1 MAKNE
6 RNYFEALYEV
16 AAALNSAHAPDDVLH
31 SIVENVAKVLDAKGC
46 SLALLTPDKKLL
58 LHTVTYGLSEEY
70 LDKGPLSADK
80 SISEVLEG
88 KAVAILDATSDE
100 RIQYREQKKREGI
113 ASILSVPMMLRGEI
127 IGVIRVYTAEQR
139 QFSTDDTYFVQAVA
153 NLGAIALENARLYES
168 IHKDYE
174 ELRQEMLEWRASL
187 AASGTP
193 RSLWFLRHS
202 RQ

>member
-1 MAKNE
+1 MVNKE
-6 RNYFEALYEV
+6 RDYCETLYEV
-16 AAALNSAHAPDDVLH
+16 AAELNSAHAPDDVLH
-31 SIVENVAKVLDAKGC
+31 SIVKNVAGVLDAKGC

-58 LHTVTYGLSEEY
+58 LHTVTHGLSEEY
-70 LDKGPLSADK
+70 IDKGPLSADK

-88 KAVAILDATSDE
+88 KTVAILDATTDE

-127 IGVIRVYTAEQR
+127 IGVVRVYTAEQR
-139 QFSTDDTYFVQAVA
+139 QFSPDDITFVQAVA
-153 NLGAIALENARLYES
+153 NLGAISLENARLYES

-174 ELRQEMLEWRASL
+174 DLRQEMLEWRASL

-193 RSLWFLRHS
+193 RSLWFMRHS